1 MNAFSSLEEK
11 KKKELLMNAKLKD
24 ELALQSIGIT
34 NLSARLT
41 KQTEMNEKIRSD
53 IGGMEKRAR
62 ILRVQL
68 AALHKQENAR
78 LEDYR

>member
-41 KQTEMNEKIRSD
+41 RQTEMSESVRGEISAAEKKAKSL
-53 IGGMEKRAR
+53 R
-62 ILRVQL
+62 IKLASLRMDDHERVESF
-68 AALHKQENAR
+68 K
-78 LEDYR
+78 